1 MKKSFLFIVVL
12 TTLFFCSEKRPAAK
26 VSHNQNAYY
35 LQARE
40 FRDKKIS
47 DSAFYYYNLAKD
59 EYLKTNDSIGAA
71 ESLINMAIIQT
82 YYGDFY
88 GSIESSLEANTFLK
102 DHKDSI
108 TRRDLASSYNSM
120 GIASAF
126 LYDHDNAVSFYQNA
140 LQYND
145 DEDKK
150 YIYYNNLGNALISQ
164 KNFKLA
170 QKYLNYAVL
179 SKNHEN
185 RARAINNLAR
195 ARFFADNRYNPLP
208 EYYTALG
215 IREEDNNLEGLNS
228 SYGTLADYF
237 FSRDKEKSLKYA
249 KDMLQTATAINNPE
263 DQLQALQKI
272 IIIDKNNYN
281 TYFEKFQSINDS
293 IQVSRNK
300 AKNQFAYFRYG
311 LEKEKAEN
319 QTLKFQKAEKEVQL
333 LQQNIGLS
341 ALSILLIAGVL
352 WYKRRK
358 KRLQHENE
366 LKIKENELK
375 VSKRVHDVVAN
386 GIYQVMTKIE
396 NQENFDK
403 DKALDELEFVYEKS
417 RDISYDKADT
427 TDTIEFAKKIFNLIE
442 SFKSDHVNP
451 YVTGNSNNLWS
462 NVNENVQ
469 SEIFQ
474 IIRELLVNM
483 KKHSQASLVAFKF
496 EKNNG
501 LIQIQYK
508 DNGIGIPEDIIY
520 GNGLSNTVS
529 RIEKIKGTIIFD
541 NKTEKGLKINISFPT
556 S

>member
-12 TTLFFCSEKRPAAK
+12 TTLFFCSEKRPATK
-26 VSHNQNAYY
+26 ISQTQNAFY
-35 LQARE
+35 LKARE

-59 EYLKTNDSIGAA
+59 EYLKINDSIGAA

-88 GSIESSLEANTFLK
+88 GSIESSSEANTFLK
-102 DHKDSI
+102 DEKDSI
-108 TRRDLASSYNSM
+108 TRRDLSSSYNNM

-126 LYDHDNAVSFYQNA
+126 LYNQDSAITFYQYA
-140 LQYND
+140 LKYND
-145 DEDKK
+145 DDDKK

-195 ARFFADNRYNPLP
+195 AKFTADNNYNPLP
-208 EYYTALG
+208 EYYAALE
-215 IREEDNNLEGLNS
+215 IREKDNNLDGLNS

-237 FSRDKEKSLKYA
+237 FSKDKEKSLIYA
-249 KDMLQTATAINNPE
+249 KKMLQTATTINNPE

-281 TYFEKFQSINDS
+281 KYFEKFQSINDS
-293 IQVSRNK
+293 IQISRNK

-319 QTLKFQKAEKEVQL
+319 QTLKYQKAEKEVQL
-333 LQQNIGLS
+333 LQRNIGLG
-341 ALSILLIAGVL
+341 ALSLLLIGGFVY
-352 WYKRRK
+352 YKRRK
-358 KRLQHENE
+358 KRLQRENE

-375 VSKRVHDVVAN
+375 MSKKVHDVVAN

-396 NQENFDK
+396 NQENFNK

-417 RDISYDKADT
+417 RDISYEKTDIGDT
-427 TDTIEFAKKIFNLIE
+427 VEFAEKIFNLIS
-442 SFKSDHVNP
+442 SFTSDHVKP
-451 YVTGNSNNLWS
+451 FLTGNSQNLWDDVS
-462 NVNENVQ
+462 GAVQ

-483 KKHSQASLVAFKF
+483 KKHSQASLVVFKF
-496 EKNNG
+496 ERKNN
-501 LIQIQYK
+501 LIHIQYK
-508 DNGIGIPEDIIY
+508 DNGIGIPENIIH
-520 GNGLSNTVS
+520 GKGLSNTVS
-529 RIEKIKGTIIFD
+529 RIEKIEGTIIFD

>member
-1 MKKSFLFIVVL
+1 MKKSFLFIIAL
-12 TTLFFCSEKRPAAK
+12 TTLFFCSEKRHAVKTP
-26 VSHNQNAYY
+26 HIQNSYY
-35 LQARE
+35 QKARE

-59 EYLKTNDSIGAA
+59 EYLKGNDSIGAA

-88 GSIESSLEANTFLK
+88 GSIESSLEANTFLI
-102 DHKDSI
+102 DEKDSI
-108 TRRDLASSYNSM
+108 TRRDLASSYNNM

-126 LYDHDNAVSFYQNA
+126 LYNHDSAVIFYQNA
-140 LQYND
+140 LKYND
-145 DEDKK
+145 EEDKK
-150 YIYYNNLGNALISQ
+150 YIYYNNLGNALINK
-164 KNFKLA
+164 KNYSLA
-170 QKYLNYAVL
+170 KKYLNYAIL
-179 SKNHEN
+179 SKDHEN
-185 RARAINNLAR
+185 QARAINNLAK
-195 ARFFADNRYNPLP
+195 AQILSNKTYNPLP
-208 EYYTALG
+208 EFQQALE
-215 IREEDNNLEGLNS
+215 IRRKDNNLDGLNS

-281 TYFEKFQSINDS
+281 KYFEKFQSINDS

-333 LQQNIGLS
+333 LQQNIGLG
-341 ALSILLIAGVL
+341 ALSILLIGGVL

-427 TDTIEFAKKIFNLIE
+427 TDTIEFAEKIFNLIE
-442 SFKSDHVNP
+442 SFKSDYVNP
-451 YVTGNSNNLWS
+451 YVTGNSNHLWS